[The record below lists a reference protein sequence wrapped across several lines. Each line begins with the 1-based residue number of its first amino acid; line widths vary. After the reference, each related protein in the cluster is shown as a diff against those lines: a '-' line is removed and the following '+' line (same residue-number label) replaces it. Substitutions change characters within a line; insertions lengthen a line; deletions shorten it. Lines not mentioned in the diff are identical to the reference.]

1 MKQRNRFLAIL
12 TALCCLGS
20 MGSTAVLAQTTTE
33 TEPNN
38 TMETAM
44 PIALNTPVSADF
56 RGDAD
61 WFCITLPEDGDLI
74 VGVDLEL
81 YAGSYP
87 WTVSAY
93 DAQGEILGSYTQK
106 FSPMGTVLVVEAL
119 SAGTYYLSVTPETT
133 KSNLSSYHI
142 TAKFG
147 EFTPDG
153 DVNSDNLL
161 NAADASRILCEACLM
176 GAGEAYGYQYWEM
189 TMEQGL
195 NADVNQDESID
206 AIDAS
211 IILHYSAAVGAG
223 EDVVLED
230 FLDVTIG

>member
-1 MKQRNRFLAIL
+1 MKRRNKFLAIL
-12 TALCCLGS
+12 TAIGCLGS
-20 MGSTAVLAQTTTE
+20 MGSTAAFAQVTE
-33 TEPNN
+33 AEPNN
-38 TMETAM
+38 TMEAAM
-44 PIALNTPVSADF
+44 EIDLNTPVSADF

-61 WFCITLPEDGDLI
+61 WYRITLPEDGDLT
-74 VGVDLEL
+74 VGVDLVEVAAR
-81 YAGSYP
+81 YT
-87 WTVSAY
+87 WTVSAC
-93 DAQGEILGSYTQK
+93 DAQGETLGTYTQK
-106 FSPMGTVLVVEAL
+106 YSPMGTVLVVEAL
-119 SAGTYYLSVTPETT
+119 SAGTYYLSVVPETT
-133 KSNLSSYHI
+133 KSSLGSYNI

-153 DVNSDNLL
+153 DVNSDNLI
-161 NAADASRILCEACLM
+161 NAADASVILNEACLM
-176 GAGEAYGYQYWEM
+176 GAGEAYGYHYWQM

-195 NADVNQDESID
+195 NADVNQDENIN